1 MSVHTSWTESREQR
15 AEIVAGD
22 KVQINN
28 IGVRTQA
35 VSGLREGQL
44 SNKTWTQGS
53 GPGYRLGQT
62 PHKRSNLAKIFGLVQ
77 HTGCLKKDT

>member
-1 MSVHTSWTESREQR
+1 MSVHTSWAWAESREQR
-15 AEIVAGD
+15 AEIVAED

-44 SNKTWTQGS
+44 SNKTWDTGVRAMVKAGSDTTQEVKLGKDLWPGS
-53 GPGYRLGQT
+53 AYRL
-62 PHKRSNLAKIFGLVQ
+62 S
-77 HTGCLKKDT
+77 